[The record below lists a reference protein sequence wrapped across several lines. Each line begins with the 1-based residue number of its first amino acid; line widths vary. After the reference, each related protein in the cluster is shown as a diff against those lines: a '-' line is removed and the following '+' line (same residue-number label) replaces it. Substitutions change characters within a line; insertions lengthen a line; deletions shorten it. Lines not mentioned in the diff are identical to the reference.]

1 MYYVWNILMYICTY
15 VLSVCHKLMDYSQ
28 QRDIEQTDG
37 RTHVCIYLK
46 MCVYLLLYCR
56 CCCCRRHRYWRS
68 RSFCYCFYS
77 LLCLASSPSKRPT
90 SCLLFLISLQRYY
103 DVCIWFCVYV
113 CLSVF
118 IQTNGIYIRMYVCV
132 PSLPL
137 PFVGVVAVFAPLI
150 AHFVLKF
157 ACFFGGWTNI
167 CSMISFLPS
176 NTRISLRLCVCASF
190 TWIWELFCVNV
201 IFVMS
206 IPLSF
211 SHCYTKRVYLL
222 FVISVVFGVVG
233 VVAVFVLY
241 ETMCCIIYA
250 FSLVSFIFMCFK
262 RISQQQYAI

>member
-1 MYYVWNILMYICTY
+1 MYEIILMYICTY
-15 VLSVCHKLMDYSQ
+15 VRLVCHKLMDYSQ

-56 CCCCRRHRYWRS
+56 CCCCCRRHRYWRS

-90 SCLLFLISLQRYY
+90 DQLSPVFNITSKILWRLHLVL
-103 DVCIWFCVYV
+103 CVYV

-157 ACFFGGWTNI
+157 ACFFWWLNEHLLND
-167 CSMISFLPS
+167 FLFAFKYS
-176 NTRISLRLCVCASF
+176 HIFAIVCVRVCACLLGY
-190 TWIWELFCVNV
+190 ENY
-201 IFVMS
+201 FVWM
-206 IPLSF
+206 L
-211 SHCYTKRVYLL
+211 YLL
-222 FVISVVFGVVG
+222 WAFLSLSLIVI
-233 VVAVFVLY
+233 LNEY
-241 ETMCCIIYA
+241 ICC
-250 FSLVSFIFMCFK
+250 SLSL
-262 RISQQQYAI
+262 

>member
-1 MYYVWNILMYICTY
+1 MYEIILMYICTY
-15 VLSVCHKLMDYSQ
+15 VRLVCHKLMDYSQ

-103 DVCIWFCVYV
+103 DVCIW
-113 CLSVF
+113 
-118 IQTNGIYIRMYVCV
+118 
-132 PSLPL
+132 
-137 PFVGVVAVFAPLI
+137 
-150 AHFVLKF
+150 
-157 ACFFGGWTNI
+157 
-167 CSMISFLPS
+167 
-176 NTRISLRLCVCASF
+176 LCVCMCVFPFSYKRMEYTYVCMCVCHHYHCLLLVFLLLWSHISFWSLLFFLVAERTSAQWFPFCLQILAYLCDCVCACECMF

-206 IPLSF
+206 IPLFLS
-211 SHCYTKRVYLL
+211 LL
-222 FVISVVFGVVG
+222 
-233 VVAVFVLY
+233 Y
-241 ETMCCIIYA
+241 
-250 FSLVSFIFMCFK
+250 
-262 RISQQQYAI
+262 